1 MSATTRTRASRRD
14 GAVRRTA
21 GREGR
26 LLRSADGTT
35 TGRSS
40 TYAWMFAVVAVLNLL
55 GLLMVLSASSVSS
68 LDDYKSPWYVFQR
81 QFLWL
86 GLGTLA
92 LILVLRIDYHRWRRC
107 IGLLLVASGGMMA
120 LVLVP
125 GVGVGANGATRWLG
139 YGPLTIQPS
148 ELAKLAVIVFAA
160 DLLARRADR
169 AYDWRLTLKPVM
181 VVFGVFAVLLMLQPN
196 LGTTIIMAAI
206 VLAMLFVAGVPGKPL
221 GVTIGLLAAGATFFA
236 FAEPYRF
243 RRLMAF
249 RDPWADPL
257 NTGFQTI
264 QSQVGLANG
273 GLVGTGLGEGRAK
286 WGFLP
291 EAHTDFI
298 FAIIGEELGLLGALT
313 VVALFVGLGLLGVRT
328 ALRAPDRFGMLLAAG
343 ITTWIL
349 VQAFVNIGAV
359 VGVLPI
365 TGVPLPF
372 VSSGGSSLLFTMAA
386 TGLLLNI
393 ARQAR

>member
-1 MSATTRTRASRRD
+1 VTSITRSAGRGSRRAVAD
-14 GAVRRTA
+14 GRVVRRTS

-26 LLRSADGTT
+26 LLRSADATAGH
-35 TGRSS
+35 SS
-40 TYAWMFAVVAVLNLL
+40 AFTWMFAVVAILNLL
-55 GLLMVLSASSVSS
+55 GLVMVLSASSYSS
-68 LDDYKSPWYVFQR
+68 LEDHGSPWYQFGR
-81 QFLWL
+81 QSIWLLL
-86 GLGTLA
+86 GLA
-92 LILVLRIDYHRWRRC
+92 SVLM
-107 IGLLLVASGGMMA
+107 V

-125 GVGVGANGATRWLG
+125 GVGIEANGARRWVGAGQLAV
-139 YGPLTIQPS
+139 QPA
-148 ELAKLAVIVFAA
+148 ELAKLAMILFAA
-160 DLLARRADR
+160 NLLAKRADKVH
-169 AYDWRLTLKPVM
+169 DWRLTLQPVIL
-181 VVFGVFAVLLMLQPN
+181 VLGAFAVLLMAQPN
-196 LGTTIIMAAI
+196 LGTAMILAAI
-206 VLAMLFVAGVPGKPL
+206 VLTMLFVAGVQGKPL
-221 GVTIGLLAAGATFFA
+221 AVVGGALAAGAAAFA
-236 FAEPYRF
+236 FLEPFRF

-257 NTGFQTI
+257 VNGYQTI

-273 GLVGTGLGEGRAK
+273 GLLGTGLGEGRAK

-313 VVALFVGLGLLGVRT
+313 VVALFVALALLGVRT

-343 ITTWIL
+343 VTSWVL
-349 VQAFVNIGAV
+349 VQAFVNIGAT
-359 VGVLPI
+359 VGALPI

-386 TGLLLNI
+386 TGLLLNV